1 MRRFLVFMIL
11 MIGGI
16 GILLFN
22 VKYKVVGLEQELSQV
37 KRDIN
42 NSRQSIHILKAE
54 WEHLNNPGRL
64 QKLAQKYLNLIPLD
78 QSHYLALSQIPFRDD
93 AVISYVTETLQLT
106 GILQEP
112 PGDQKAI
119 LRQEP
124 VKGR

>member
-22 VKYKVVGLEQELSQV
+22 VKYKVVGLEQELSHV
-37 KRDIN
+37 KRDIT

-93 AVISYVTETLQLT
+93 AVISYVTETLQT
-106 GILQEP
+106 EGILQESSGGQSSIP
-112 PGDQKAI
+112 F
-119 LRQEP
+119 QES
-124 VKGR
+124 VRGR

>member
-1 MRRFLVFMIL
+1 MIL

>member
-106 GILQEP
+106 GILQES